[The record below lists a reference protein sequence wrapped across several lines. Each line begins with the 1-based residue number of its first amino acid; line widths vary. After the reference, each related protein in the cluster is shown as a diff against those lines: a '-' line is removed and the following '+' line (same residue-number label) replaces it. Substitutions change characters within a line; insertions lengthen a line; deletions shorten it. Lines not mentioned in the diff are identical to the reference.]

1 MISVRQLIL
10 ICTFFVFQQAYAQE
24 YCAFDNEVRSKRLAN
39 YVMNLS
45 LDHESK
51 TVTGTQQI
59 EWINNSPDTVTQVEM
74 YMYLNAFKNVESS
87 YISGSVRN
95 VMGQDL
101 SGKPAE
107 DWGYIR
113 LNSIKE
119 RGSDQ
124 ELNQRYIQNLD
135 NNDKDQ
141 SVVQI
146 DLTEPIAP
154 GGSLILDTEFVSKLP
169 RTIARVGFAENNFH
183 FFVHW
188 YPKLGVYE
196 PDESGRWGW
205 NCHQFLQR
213 MEFYGEFGTYDMTI
227 TTSDEMKVGG
237 SGCRIA
243 QDDNGNGTTTHHFI
257 ANDVIDFAWVAYPDF
272 EIYHDNWNG
281 IDIELFSPA
290 HHKRLVPRII
300 GAVKN
305 SLAFMETH
313 VGPYPYPKITVM
325 DPPALGMRSGFMEY
339 PTFITGGSFYGF
351 PKGVKSLESLI
362 VHEFC
367 HQYFMGMLANNE
379 KEAPWLD
386 EGFVTFF
393 EDNVMEAYYGD
404 EENSLVDILGYHM
417 SNSAKSRNEYVG
429 MRDRRASTITENSWK
444 IKGDYK
450 GLIYAKTSMILRS
463 MKHIMGDDIFYRM
476 MQIYFKNNQF
486 THPRKANFVELVKS
500 YSSVELEPF
509 EFNQVLSLLDLGLE
523 TTAVCDY
530 AITNV
535 ESSIDPSGSTVST
548 ITVEQLEDFYIPVDL
563 RFTFEDGSV
572 IDTTWNQPTD
582 RKEFILNSDSPL
594 MTAEI
599 DPDHKLWIDINLNNN
614 SYTSNSSPFTIVKYF
629 SRAVYWTQNLMQTMS
644 FLM

>member
-1 MISVRQLIL
+1 
-10 ICTFFVFQQAYAQE
+10 
-24 YCAFDNEVRSKRLAN
+24 
-39 YVMNLS
+39 MNLS
-45 LDHESK
+45 LDHNTK

-59 EWINNSPDTVTQVEM
+59 EWINNSPDTVYQVEM
-74 YMYLNAFKNVESS
+74 YMYLNAFKDEESS
-87 YISGSVRN
+87 YIRGSINN

-101 SGKPAE
+101 SNKPEE

-119 RGSDQ
+119 EGIDK
-124 ELNQRYIQNLD
+124 ELQQRYIQKLD
-135 NNDKDQ
+135 NNPKDQ

-146 DLTEPIAP
+146 DLTNPIAP
-154 GGSLILDTEFVSKLP
+154 GGSLVLLTEFISKLP
-169 RTIARVGFAENNFH
+169 RTIARVGFAENDFH

-196 PDESGRWGW
+196 SDESGVWGW

-227 TTSDEMKVGG
+227 TTAKHMKVGG
-237 SGCRIA
+237 SGCRTT
-243 QDDNGNGTTTHHFI
+243 QDDNVDGTTTYHFI

-272 EIYHDNWNG
+272 EIHTDNWNG
-281 IDIELFSPA
+281 VDIELFYPG
-290 HHKRLVPRII
+290 HHKSLVPRII

-305 SLAFMETH
+305 SLEFMEVH
-313 VGPYPYPKITVM
+313 VGTYPYPKITVM

-367 HQYFMGMLANNE
+367 HQYFMGILANNE

-404 EENSLVDILGYHM
+404 EDNSLVDILGYRI
-417 SNSAKSRNEYVG
+417 SNSAKSRDEYVG
-429 MRDRRASTITENSWK
+429 MRNRRASVITEKSWK

-463 MKHIMGDDIFYRM
+463 LKHIMGDEVFYRM
-476 MQIYFKNNQF
+476 MRIYFKNNQF
-486 THPRKANFVELVKS
+486 THPRKADFAVLVKNIAS
-500 YSSVELEPF
+500 LELSKF
-509 EFNQVLSLLDLGLE
+509 EFNQVLSLLNLGLDS
-523 TTAVCDY
+523 TAVCDY
-530 AITNV
+530 AI
-535 ESSIDPSGSTVST
+535 STVVSTIAHNGSIIST

-563 RFTFEDGSV
+563 RFTFEDGST
-572 IDTTWNQPTD
+572 IDTTWAQPTD
-582 RKEFILNSDSPL
+582 LKQFIISSESRLL
-594 MTAEI
+594 TAEI
-599 DPDHKLWIDINLNNN
+599 DPYHKLWIDVNLNNN
-614 SYTSNSSPFTIVKYF
+614 SYTIESSPFTVFKYF
-629 SRAVYWTQNLMQTMS
+629 NRAVYWTQNLMQIMS